1 MNYPSRWIFGVCVL
15 VALLGPG
22 SAYASTLVA
31 TDGTSLLDADRVVSA
46 GHGHSGD
53 HGTTLHRGTNT
64 PGAVAAFAHFLGLRR
79 PSRAPG
85 IPLTPDGAPLGNLF
99 QFDSVRRM

>member
-15 VALLGPG
+15 VALIGPG
-22 SAYASTLVA
+22 SACTSTFMA
-31 TDGTSLLDADRVVSA
+31 ADGTSLLDADCVVSA
-46 GHGHSGD
+46 RQCHSGD
-53 HGTTLHRGTNT
+53 HGTTLHRGIHT
-64 PGAVAAFAHFLGLRR
+64 PGSSAAFAHFLGLRC
-79 PSRAPG
+79 PSRLPG